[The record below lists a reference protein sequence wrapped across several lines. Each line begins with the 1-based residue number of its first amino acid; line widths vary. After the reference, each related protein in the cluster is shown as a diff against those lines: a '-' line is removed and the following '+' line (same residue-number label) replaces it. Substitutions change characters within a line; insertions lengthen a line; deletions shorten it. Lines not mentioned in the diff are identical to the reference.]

1 MSPLGWFPIIQA
13 LSFSLLSTIFLGVVV
28 QVISQYKL
36 PMQAKLMALIIFNPK
51 INKNVGDRHQR
62 GELYLSSVLNSLE
75 CIRDA
80 DFLPLVSHYMN
91 EKW

>member
-62 GELYLSSVLNSLE
+62 GELYLSSVLNSLKS
-75 CIRDA
+75 IRDA

>member
-1 MSPLGWFPIIQA
+1 M
-13 LSFSLLSTIFLGVVV
+13 V

-36 PMQAKLMALIIFNPK
+36 PMQAKLIALIIFNPK

-62 GELYLSSVLNSLE
+62 SKGYLSSVLNTLKS
-75 CIRDA
+75 IINA
-80 DFLPLVSHYMN
+80 DFLPLLSNSVN